1 VLDGV
6 ELMLDGTDNFETR
19 YLINEFAVERGIPWI
34 YGAAIGSY
42 GITMPI
48 VPGSTCCFSCLYPQP
63 PAGIQPTCE
72 TAGVV
77 NVLTSS
83 IASFQVSV
91 ALQIPLRTP
100 LRVPHYNHRPL
111 ERKTEADTSA
121 GCPTRL
127 RSVRTPT
134 FFPSRESKPRAD
146 QSLRPE
152 CSTDPRPRAIR
163 ESCAAQATSSS
174 TRRGSS

>member
-1 VLDGV
+1 MVPI
-6 ELMLDGTDNFETR
+6 TSKP
-19 YLINEFAVERGIPWI
+19 GI
-34 YGAAIGSY
+34 S
-42 GITMPI
+42 
-48 VPGSTCCFSCLYPQP
+48 S
-63 PAGIQPTCE
+63 
-72 TAGVV
+72 
-77 NVLTSS
+77 TSS
-83 IASFQVSV
+83 RCNAASPGYTEPLSGATASPCLLCQGQLAASHACIRNLRPESSPLKCSDF
-91 ALQIPLRTP
+91 LYCFLPGERRTTDPLRTP

-152 CSTDPRPRAIR
+152 CSTDPRPR
-163 ESCAAQATSSS
+163 
-174 TRRGSS
+174 GV